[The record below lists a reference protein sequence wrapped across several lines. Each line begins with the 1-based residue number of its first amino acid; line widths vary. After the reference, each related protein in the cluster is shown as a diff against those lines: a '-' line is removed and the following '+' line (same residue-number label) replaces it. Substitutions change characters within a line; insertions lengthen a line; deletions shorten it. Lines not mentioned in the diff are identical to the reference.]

1 MFYKFGKNFFWCEDM
16 NVNPINLNKNVNASQ
31 SQRAEKPVSSF
42 EPEIQTSLYNTK
54 GANVY
59 FGSLAKGADVMEE
72 QCVKI
77 LRAARDGMKRR
88 FAENDIE
95 DVLRILKPVK
105 NSEEKPEIIKQVLT
119 LDGEF
124 AEKIPD
130 RDMFKNLVKLI
141 AQRPEHERF
150 AILQFAENEL
160 QNSTK
165 PMEIFTKLPNNVQDD
180 LTKLLVKIDD
190 VNVSFFF
197 KDDDALRAT
206 IDSLYDTFRV
216 ALYGHYDMANMNK
229 VFKTSYKNRN
239 LEILKADRN
248 FYDKSDGFKSES
260 AKRFILNVVDEI
272 IGYFEKNV

>member
-124 AEKIPD
+124 VEKIPD

-197 KDDDALRAT
+197 KDDDALRST
-206 IDSLYDTFRV
+206 VDSLYDTFRV
-216 ALYGHYDMANMNK
+216 ALYGHYDIANMDK

-239 LEILKADRN
+239 LETLKADRN

>member
-42 EPEIQTSLYNTK
+42 EPGIQTSLYNTK

-77 LRAARDGMKRR
+77 LRAAREGMKRR

-197 KDDDALRAT
+197 KDDDALRST

>member
-1 MFYKFGKNFFWCEDM
+1 M

-95 DVLRILKPVK
+95 DVLRILKSVK

-124 AEKIPD
+124 VEKIPD

-165 PMEIFTKLPNNVQDD
+165 P
-180 LTKLLVKIDD
+180 
-190 VNVSFFF
+190 
-197 KDDDALRAT
+197 
-206 IDSLYDTFRV
+206 
-216 ALYGHYDMANMNK
+216 
-229 VFKTSYKNRN
+229 
-239 LEILKADRN
+239 ILGQ
-248 FYDKSDGFKSES
+248 KSDIIV
-260 AKRFILNVVDEI
+260 RINFILNFYKRFFMCISKSSVYTTTVI
-272 IGYFEKNV
+272 FCTKIHKHFLIVFEKCKFSFFYQRTSSDCHFLY

>member
-1 MFYKFGKNFFWCEDM
+1 M

-119 LDGEF
+119 LDGES

-130 RDMFKNLVKLI
+130 RDMFKNLLKLI

-197 KDDDALRAT
+197 KDDDALRST
-206 IDSLYDTFRV
+206 VDSLYDTFRV
-216 ALYGHYDMANMNK
+216 ALYGHYDIANMDK

-272 IGYFEKNV
+272 IDYFEKNV

>member
-1 MFYKFGKNFFWCEDM
+1 M

-124 AEKIPD
+124 VEKIPD

-197 KDDDALRAT
+197 KDDDALRST
-206 IDSLYDTFRV
+206 VDSLYDTFRV
-216 ALYGHYDMANMNK
+216 ALYGHYDIANMDK

-239 LEILKADRN
+239 LETLKADRN